1 MKLID
6 FMGQRRIAYAVSI
19 LLTVFAVGSLAIKH
33 LNLGLDFTG
42 GTQIEVRYQQPPNLD
57 NVRESL
63 ANAGYHAPSVQSFG
77 ATTDVLIRL
86 QAEYNRNIGRDIV
99 NTLSQNG
106 TQHVELARADYVGA
120 QVGNQLRDQGGL
132 GMLLALGGIMIYLA
146 LRFQWKFALGA
157 VLALA
162 HDVLIV
168 VGIFSFFQ
176 LEFDLTVMAGV
187 LAVLG
192 YSLNDTIVV
201 YDRVRENIRTS
212 RSHNIIQICNDAINQ
227 TLART
232 VATSGSTLLALCA
245 LYTMGGD
252 MLHNFS
258 LALIFGV
265 VLGTFSSIYV
275 AAALL
280 VLFNLKRDDLIQ
292 VRKGGAEDEL
302 P

>member
-6 FMGQRRIAYAVSI
+6 FMGQRRIAYIVSI
-19 LLTVFAVGSLAIKH
+19 LLTVIAVGSLAIKH

-42 GTQIEVRYQQPPNLD
+42 GTQIEVRYQQAPNLD
-57 NVRESL
+57 DVRETLVRS
-63 ANAGYHAPSVQSFG
+63 GYHAASVQSFG

-86 QAEYNRNIGRDIV
+86 QAEYNRNIGNDIV
-99 NTLSQNG
+99 SALSTNG
-106 TQHVELARADYVGA
+106 AQVELARADYVGA

-132 GMLLALGGIMIYLA
+132 GLLLALGGIMIYLA

-168 VGIFSFFQ
+168 VGIFSIFQ

-201 YDRVRENIRTS
+201 YDRIRENIRTS

-232 VATSGSTLLALCA
+232 IATSGSTLLALCA

-292 VRKGGAEDEL
+292 TRKGTEEDEL

>member
-6 FMGQRRIAYAVSI
+6 FMGQRRIAYIVSI
-19 LLTVFAVGSLAIKH
+19 LLTVIAVGSLAIKH

-42 GTQIEVRYQQPPNLD
+42 GTQIEVRYQQAPNLD
-57 NVRESL
+57 DVRETLVRS
-63 ANAGYHAPSVQSFG
+63 GYHAASVQSFG

-86 QAEYNRNIGRDIV
+86 QAEYNRNIGNDIV
-99 NTLSQNG
+99 GALSTNG
-106 TQHVELARADYVGA
+106 AQVELARADYVGA

-168 VGIFSFFQ
+168 VGIFSIFQ

-201 YDRVRENIRTS
+201 YDRIRENIRTS

-232 VATSGSTLLALCA
+232 IATSGSTLLALCA

-292 VRKGGAEDEL
+292 TRKGTEEDEL